1 MNKTKTNS
9 ISDIDVTIA
18 GVLARS
24 VDIPLEFPVQ
34 TSVGLVATAPLV
46 LIDITTSN
54 GVVGHAYLFTYTP
67 MALRAMREL
76 VQALGNALVGQ
87 PLAPVQLDALLSQ
100 RLRLLGKTG
109 LALMA
114 CSGLDMAAWDAL
126 ARHHRLPLATLLGAT
141 PRPVPAYDSHSMEG
155 LKVGVTRA
163 ARARDEGY
171 RAIKTKI
178 GYPTLAEDIEVV
190 RALRKTIGDDME
202 LMVDYNQSLSIPE
215 AVRRIHALQGEGV
228 SWVEEPTLQDD
239 WKGHAAIR
247 RKAGLPIQMGENW
260 CGIEEMSKALD
271 ADACDLAMPDAM
283 KIGGVTGWLRAA
295 ALAKARNMPMS
306 SHLMH
311 EITTH
316 LMLVTPTAHW
326 LERME
331 QAGPI
336 LRQPQRFVDGN
347 AIPADEPGSG
357 VAWDED
363 AVTRYLAN

>member
-1 MNKTKTNS
+1 MNQFNS
-9 ISDIDVTIA
+9 IPDIDVTITR
-18 GVLARS
+18 VLARS

-46 LIDITTSN
+46 LIDITTSS
-54 GVVGHAYLFTYTP
+54 GITGHSYLFTYTP
-67 MALRAMREL
+67 LALRATREL
-76 VQALGNALVGQ
+76 VQSLGDVLVGQ
-87 PLAPVQLDALLSQ
+87 RPAPFDLDAMLSR
-100 RLRLLGKTG
+100 RLRLVGKTG

-114 CSGLDMAAWDAL
+114 CSGLDMAVWDSL
-126 ARHHRLPLATLLGAT
+126 ARHHRLPLATLLGGK

-155 LKVGVTRA
+155 VERGVARA
-163 ARARDEGY
+163 RRARDEGY

-190 RALRKTIGDDME
+190 RALREAIGDGVE
-202 LMVDYNQSLSIPE
+202 LMVDYNQSLSIPD
-215 AVRRIHALQGEGV
+215 AIRRIHALKDEGI

-247 RKAGLPIQMGENW
+247 RKAALPIQMGENW
-260 CGIEEMSKALD
+260 CGLEEMSKALGEG
-271 ADACDLAMPDAM
+271 ACDLAMPDAM

-295 ALAKARNMPMS
+295 ALAQSHNIPMS

-311 EITTH
+311 EITTQ
-316 LMLVTPTAHW
+316 LMPVTPTAHW

-336 LRQPQRFVDGN
+336 LRQPQKFEAGC
-347 AIPADEPGSG
+347 AIPLDEPGSG
-357 VAWDED
+357 VAWNED
-363 AVTRYLAN
+363 AVGRYLAS